1 MSQSQNVLAN
11 PLCTSIYGNGNNI
24 NLNRQILS
32 ARQSWKNEW
41 KSFFTK
47 FDPQYLSIRSDLIG
61 ELKIVSVYSSMSE
74 GRKDNFEELND
85 YNYVGV
91 SFLQRNNL

>member
-1 MSQSQNVLAN
+1 M
-11 PLCTSIYGNGNNI
+11 
-24 NLNRQILS
+24 
-32 ARQSWKNEW
+32 W

-61 ELKIVSVYSSMSE
+61 DLKIDSVYSSMSE

-91 SFLQRNNL
+91 SFLQKNNL